1 MFKVEYMLSINGK
14 NFSFYKENQSLE
26 TLKRNMQND
35 ILSYSKKNNLKG
47 EVDVEAIILY
57 NEEYYDMD
65 SFSLNVSLENE
76 TIELLAM

>member
-1 MFKVEYMLSINGK
+1 MFKVEYTLSKIDK

-35 ILSYSKKNNLKG
+35 ILSYCKKNHLEG
-47 EVDVEAIILY
+47 DIDIEATILY

-76 TIELLAM
+76 TIELLEM

>member
-1 MFKVEYMLSINGK
+1 MFKVEYTLSKNDK

>member
-35 ILSYSKKNNLKG
+35 ILSYSKKNHLEG

-76 TIELLAM
+76 TIELLVM

>member
-1 MFKVEYMLSINGK
+1 MFKIEYTLSINDK

-35 ILSYSKKNNLKG
+35 ILLYSKKNNLKG
-47 EVDVEAIILY
+47 EVNVEAIILY

-65 SFSLNVSLENE
+65 SFSLNISLENE
-76 TIELLAM
+76 TIELLTM

>member
-1 MFKVEYMLSINGK
+1 
-14 NFSFYKENQSLE
+14 
-26 TLKRNMQND
+26 MQND